1 MNKLV
6 SGIIGLVLGIVLTL
20 VTMWNMAPG
29 MMMLEDLVS
38 TGDFDTTVATFEKSV
53 KDHGWSMPKVY
64 DLKKT
69 MKKYGHD
76 VMNVKVFELC
86 HPDHA
91 SKILYKDDERIVSSL
106 MPCRIAIYEKSD
118 GKVYTS
124 RMASGL
130 MASMMAGIIPE
141 VMAEA
146 STQNEEILNA
156 ILK

>member
-1 MNKLV
+1 MNKLI
-6 SGIIGLVLGIVLTL
+6 SGLVGLVLGVVLTL
-20 VTMWNMAPG
+20 VAMWNLAPG
-29 MMMLEDLVS
+29 MMMLEDTVS
-38 TGDFDTTVATFEKSV
+38 TGDFDTTVAIFEKSV
-53 KDHGWSMPKVY
+53 KEHGWSMPKVY

-91 SKILYKDDERIVSSL
+91 SRILYKDDERIVSAL

-130 MASMMAGIIPE
+130 MASMMDGIIPE
-141 VMAEA
+141 VMEEA
-146 STQNEEILNA
+146 AHQNEEILSA